1 MKHRYSKLKWLAILV
16 LAVSSGCQ
24 TPIVRSNDTHGAN
37 GVGLFLH
44 YYAGVFGDDQPTWGG
59 MWYSRENLSIVAHLP
74 TKSEF
79 FIYVRAPEDKN
90 SDITNNLRLIVQKI
104 KEKSGASEAKE
115 SWETISQEVSANKKN
130 TRLNFDYL
138 RTEFIGTRADTD
150 RYSKSDQVTTVIY
163 DACLTP
169 ERPAS
174 KAIYSVAIVMIPTN
188 VSEQKKERLLGVLN
202 NFLRKKITYF
212 HVE

>member
-16 LAVSSGCQ
+16 FAVSSGCQ
-24 TPIVRSNDTHGAN
+24 TPIARNNDTHGAN

-44 YYAGVFGDDQPTWGG
+44 YYAGIFGDHQPTWRG
-59 MWYSRENLSIVAHLP
+59 MWYSRENLSIIAHLP

-79 FIYVRAPEDKN
+79 VIYVRAPEDKN
-90 SDITNNLRLIVQKI
+90 SDVTNNLRLISQKI
-104 KEKSGASEAKE
+104 KNKSAASEAKE
-115 SWETISQEVSANKKN
+115 SWETISQEVSTNKKH
-130 TRLNFDYL
+130 TRLNFNYL

-150 RYSKSDQVTTVIY
+150 RYSKSDQVATVIY

-174 KAIYSVAIVMIPTN
+174 KTIYFVAIVMIPTN
-188 VSEQKKERLLGVLN
+188 VSEQEKEHLLGVLN
-202 NFLRKKITYF
+202 NFLLEKITYF
-212 HVE
+212 HLE